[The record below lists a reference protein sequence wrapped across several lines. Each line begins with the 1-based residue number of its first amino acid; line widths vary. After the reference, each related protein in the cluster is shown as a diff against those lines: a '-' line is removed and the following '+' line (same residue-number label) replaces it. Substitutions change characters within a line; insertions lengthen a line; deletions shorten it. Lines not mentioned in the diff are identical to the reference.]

1 MTMSASPASLRAPR
15 YWPSWLGVGFIWL
28 LAQLP
33 WAIQRRLGA
42 GLGWLA
48 FHLLRQRVDD
58 TRINL
63 RLCFPE
69 KNEAEREAMVRDVFR
84 NAGLT
89 IFETANA
96 WFRPV
101 EHYRAGTLYEGLE
114 HLRALQEQG
123 RPILILGA
131 HYSMLDLGATIS
143 GLFFHVNFVYRPQ
156 KNPVINHVMIKG
168 RSRGG
173 HKAVANDDMRALIR
187 ALKKNEIVW
196 YATDQ
201 DYGLRHAVFT
211 PFFGNTAASITTPSR
226 MARMNDAA
234 LLLIQYNRIG
244 DSDRYHFRL
253 TAPLENFPS
262 ANGDDE
268 ADTARLNAEVEK
280 MIRIAP
286 TQYMWYH
293 RRFKTQPPGG
303 KSPYTPKRKE
313 IRRQRAA
320 EAAARAQEKA

>member
-1 MTMSASPASLRAPR
+1 MSAPPASLRAPR
-15 YWPSWLGVGFIWL
+15 YWPSWIGVGFIWL

-33 WAIQRRLGA
+33 WAIQLRLGA
-42 GLGWLA
+42 GIGWLV

-69 KNEAEREAMVRDVFR
+69 KSESEREAMVRDVFR

-89 IFETANA
+89 VFETANA

-101 EHYRAGTLYEGLE
+101 EYYRQHTIYKGLE
-114 HLRALQEQG
+114 HLQALQAQG
-123 RPILILGA
+123 RPIIILGA
-131 HYSMLDLGATIS
+131 HYSMLDLGASITAMY
-143 GLFFHVNFVYRPQ
+143 FNVNFVYRPQ
-156 KNPVINHVMIKG
+156 KNPVIDYVMIRG
-168 RSRGG
+168 RSRNG
-173 HKAVANDDMRALIR
+173 HKPVANNDMRALIR
-187 ALKKNEIVW
+187 ALKKNEISW

-211 PFFGNTAASITTPSR
+211 PFFGVTAATITLPSR
-226 MARMNDAA
+226 MARMNNAA
-234 LLLIQYNRIG
+234 LMLVQYNRVG
-244 DSDRYHFRL
+244 DSDQYHFQL
-253 TAPLENFPS
+253 TPPLENFPS
-262 ANGDDE
+262 EHLDDE

-293 RRFKTQPPGG
+293 RRFKTQPPGCEP
-303 KSPYTPKRKE
+303 PYTPKRKE
-313 IRRQRAA
+313 LRRRK
-320 EAAARAQEKA
+320 AAAAAAAHQQEKP

>member
-1 MTMSASPASLRAPR
+1 MTMSSSPASLRAPR
-15 YWPSWLGVGFIWL
+15 YWPSWAGVGFLWL

-48 FHLLRQRVDD
+48 FHLLSQRVDD

-69 KNEAEREAMVRDVFR
+69 KNEDEREAMVRDVFR

-89 IFETANA
+89 VFETANA

-101 EHYRAGTLYEGLE
+101 EYYRARTVYKGLE
-114 HLRALQEQG
+114 HLQALQAQG
-123 RPILILGA
+123 RPIIILGA
-131 HYSMLDLGATIS
+131 HYSMLDLGASITAM
-143 GLFFHVNFVYRPQ
+143 FFQVNFVYRPQ
-156 KNPVINHVMIKG
+156 KNPVIDHVMIQG
-168 RSRGG
+168 RCHDG
-173 HKAVANDDMRALIR
+173 HKPVANNDMRSLIR
-187 ALKKNEIVW
+187 VLKRKEIVW

-211 PFFGNTAASITTPSR
+211 PFFGNVAATITTPSR
-226 MARMNDAA
+226 MARMNNAA
-234 LLLIQYNRIG
+234 LLLVQYNRIG
-244 DSDRYHFRL
+244 DSDHYHFQL
-253 TAPLENFPS
+253 SPPLENFPS
-262 ANGDDE
+262 ENIDDE
-268 ADTARLNAEVEK
+268 ADTARLNLEVEK

-293 RRFKTQPPGG
+293 RRFKTQPPGV

-313 IRRQRAA
+313 LRRQRAA